1 METRLPGL
9 LRIRDRGTSRSLQ
22 TPDAAG
28 EHLLR
33 RLKLSPI
40 PQPATPTHQLCSIY
54 HPTRLCQVGSFSAG
68 RTYYVQW
75 ILGGRVI
82 AENVRPF
89 TLNSGNAVLL
99 IFASD
104 EEASASEVH
113 VPPGVLLPAPAE
125 IRRLRMCNT
134 SKSFCPHVNFVAA
147 PGCAAPTSCRIHL
160 APRKSTPSAM
170 MPQPAA
176 AVSAAAV
183 AAAAAAAAASAAS
196 ATAAAVQ
203 HQQQQNELQQSDL
216 RRLGALPR
224 GLSPP
229 SRDQFDSASGSG
241 TSAASSSAGSTSPA
255 HDQQHHYAA
264 AAAAD
269 DTPTAS
275 SNKRARGSPNEAM
288 FSDGSTEGAEGPGGA
303 RGAFGAGGGG
313 SDEGGVQQHAHQSLE
328 ALLISDD
335 QFLSM
340 LYSQSEDSPGG
351 SVSGGT
357 MVGGGAVG
365 GVLQGD
371 CEADG
376 VGQSALPPPP
386 HLTAG
391 ATTLA
396 TPVFTRKPH
405 SSPSP
410 AAAAAAAAAAAV
422 SASALTSPAA
432 GSAVDAVPM
441 QVAAPV
447 HPPGMAPEPSPVPP
461 PSPSPDAPPPSPES
475 PPGEGGGGGGG
486 GGGGDNSSGQ
496 EAMQPDIKRA
506 VVAMCILGGL
516 AALLTAAW
524 YVGAYDKCAN
534 LIAGAPQ
541 GKNIRNSTRIKP
553 SIGPV
558 GKMGGGVGMK
568 DVEVAVPQLSKA
580 GSNGRMR
587 CPSASGAWERHA
599 AGEEG
604 VGLTSPYAQ
613 DMSAPSP
620 MAPAVVQWEASAHAA
635 LPMAGLVT
643 STYGANLASTYHG
656 GNFAPPTYGMPACP
670 PPLPTSVARP
680 PPLPSSPVRARV
692 QGGDGTTQ
700 GQLYTS
706 HL

>member
-1 METRLPGL
+1 MLLALQSLGHGDHHHHHHHHEHLRFLEEESSNATIGDRHCGSPENTHKPPSARRIPRNNAPSVADCSNQKTTLRDEYLPS
-9 LRIRDRGTSRSLQ
+9 RGTYKIKTVVWNLHDGTNGKISAECAQAGIELLNQDFRKYGQGAQGYDTGVEFELVHFGQ
-22 TPDAAG
+22 LDNPCWAVDHHPDGYPGWDAADAG
-28 EHLLR
+28 VSGCGSVGDYYSTNSWDVNKYMNIYLPYKVRNDALGYVAGF
-33 RLKLSPI
+33 
-40 PQPATPTHQLCSIY
+40 PQDNCDDEDAGGDDGCKAYDRVVIGAGQYGPEAGTACPLAST
-54 HPTRLCQVGSFSAG
+54 TFGMG
-68 RTYYVQW
+68 RTMTHEVGHY
-75 ILGGRVI
+75 LGLFHTHSHL
-82 AENVRPF
+82 PF
-89 TLNSGNAVLL
+89 SYCPSNL
-99 IFASD
+99 
-104 EEASASEVH
+104 E
-113 VPPGVLLPAPAE
+113 PPGCYEDSDTWGEGDL
-125 IRRLRMCNT
+125 ICDTN
-134 SKSFCPHVNFVAA
+134 H
-147 PGCAAPTSCRIHL
+147 
-160 APRKSTPSAM
+160 
-170 MPQPAA
+170 Q
-176 AVSAAAV
+176 
-183 AAAAAAAAASAAS
+183 AS
-196 ATAAAVQ
+196 ATYGCENGKDSCNGAGQ
-203 HQQQQNELQQSDL
+203 HEPVDNYMSYSDDSCMTHFTPEQTQRMRCTLMNYRNELGECTNCGPPGPD
-216 RRLGALPR
+216 APPNPPPLP
-224 GLSPP
+224 
-229 SRDQFDSASGSG
+229 
-241 TSAASSSAGSTSPA
+241 
-255 HDQQHHYAA
+255 
-264 AAAAD
+264 
-269 DTPTAS
+269 
-275 SNKRARGSPNEAM
+275 SPN
-288 FSDGSTEGAEGPGGA
+288 P
-303 RGAFGAGGGG
+303 
-313 SDEGGVQQHAHQSLE
+313 
-328 ALLISDD
+328 
-335 QFLSM
+335 
-340 LYSQSEDSPGG
+340 P
-351 SVSGGT
+351 
-357 MVGGGAVG
+357 
-365 GVLQGD
+365 
-371 CEADG
+371 
-376 VGQSALPPPP
+376 LPPPP
-386 HLTAG
+386 PAPAPPPPDPQPPPG
-391 ATTLA
+391 
-396 TPVFTRKPH
+396 PQSPPPPPPP
-405 SSPSP
+405 SPPPPSPSP
-410 AAAAAAAAAAAV
+410 PV
-422 SASALTSPAA
+422 PA
-432 GSAVDAVPM
+432 P
-441 QVAAPV
+441 PP